1 MSSRILDR
9 IQEAAIEEFA
19 RVGYNAATTKGIAD
33 RAEVTEGSVYRL
45 FKTKRELFEGCVQ
58 TAVKRSYSAEDFERN
73 LVGRNLRERLQNA
86 LTALWARSHVVDF
99 RLLMCAVVETPDLAR
114 KAIIREFERTETL
127 IVAAIADDP
136 SVRPEIDPDIAARM
150 LLAGLRNLQLGDT
163 VGEVSEKRTIDSVT
177 RLLDVFLSGVLSDGS
192 SSTPNVVQR
201 RTKRVNSTSSKSRKI
216 RSSR

>member
-19 RVGYNAATTKGIAD
+19 RMGYNAATTKGIAD

-45 FKTKRELFEGCVQ
+45 FGTKGELFEQCVR
-58 TAVKRSYSAEDFERN
+58 TAVRRSYSAEDFEQY
-73 LVGRNLRERLQNA
+73 LLGRNLRERLQNA
-86 LTALWARSHVVDF
+86 LTALWARSQVVDF

-114 KAIIREFERTETL
+114 KAIIPEFRRTEKL
-127 IVAAIADDP
+127 VVDAIAEEP
-136 SVRPEIDPDIAARM
+136 SVREAIDSEIAARM
-150 LLAGLRNLQLGDT
+150 LLAGLRNLQLGET
-163 VGEVSEKRTIDSVT
+163 VGEVSEKRSIDSVA